1 MNIPSRMRLA
11 VVSIFK
17 AAAEGDQRRFQ
28 NFANFLGIS
37 LKPKQESAPAPEE
50 QTKEAAMEIDA
61 RSKPQVKNAIRE
73 AFINFLKPYMPI
85 GYFEAGKRDT
95 FKVRNEM
102 FQELPD
108 NLFNAMQHKII
119 EILGDKAKREGYK
132 LNTGDIVLEDE
143 SVDSEIIKMLDYYKK
158 NPENFEKV
166 INFAFSPA
174 RKDTGGK
181 RYETKP
187 GETWFTPI
195 VSDELY
201 AKYKKY
207 IADNREGLRQRAQR
221 EGKDEITTP
230 EAMGIYK
237 GKADPYAIR
246 ILDGLKKFNIEVKD
260 KDIAMDTRESLP
272 TTSILFFIPE
282 LAKARP
288 VIYDD
293 ILFRKKL
300 PANMGPLGRENKKHP
315 VTVQYSSDKGLAIR
329 FTEVYK
335 AWEEN
340 TSQVFKILGFTD
352 KASYQ
357 RLVQVAV
364 RYYGQATIRNAKD
377 LDTLISELGGKIS
390 VRDKMDPKRDTKTIS
405 TAEDLGELQEY
416 GGEQVTKEE
425 LKSTY
430 KPEKTIEKYKQ
441 QDKEIAEKL
450 QKVKD
455 MWGDKIQAY
464 LFNISPEDGKAMRE
478 AIVRTETLPTIKD
491 VTLRIKAGEL
501 RVGFANLINTKEV
514 AEKTL
519 EFIFDERTPQGENAW
534 RVLIKN
540 YILTQGLQSDEFVM
554 AIKALLFR
562 DLKKS
567 EGKNRAA
574 LTTAMRD
581 SSWDEITSKYSIEDV
596 GSFLKEQNFAFV
608 TEDLN
613 KAIKKAISKNENS
626 PAFKTFFSRLRTWA
640 DIAHGKT
647 LQTKLER
654 ILEGD
659 DPSPVTMDEAL
670 KAKIVREYK
679 ETDPRIE
686 DELTELEED
695 KRHLEKE
702 KEEQVE
708 EDPDLNLELEETNK
722 KINALKEKSIKKE
735 RIDLSVPEAKG
746 YLEEVIKKLIEE
758 RLQKAYV
765 RDFTKK
771 ASCLEFIKSTYYFL
785 KNKEAYNGKTYL

>member
-1 MNIPSRMRLA
+1 
-11 VVSIFK
+11 
-17 AAAEGDQRRFQ
+17 
-28 NFANFLGIS
+28 
-37 LKPKQESAPAPEE
+37 
-50 QTKEAAMEIDA
+50 
-61 RSKPQVKNAIRE
+61 
-73 AFINFLKPYMPI
+73 
-85 GYFEAGKRDT
+85 
-95 FKVRNEM
+95 
-102 FQELPD
+102 
-108 NLFNAMQHKII
+108 
-119 EILGDKAKREGYK
+119 
-132 LNTGDIVLEDE
+132 
-143 SVDSEIIKMLDYYKK
+143 
-158 NPENFEKV
+158 
-166 INFAFSPA
+166 
-174 RKDTGGK
+174 
-181 RYETKP
+181 
-187 GETWFTPI
+187 
-195 VSDELY
+195 
-201 AKYKKY
+201 
-207 IADNREGLRQRAQR
+207 
-221 EGKDEITTP
+221 
-230 EAMGIYK
+230 
-237 GKADPYAIR
+237 
-246 ILDGLKKFNIEVKD
+246 
-260 KDIAMDTRESLP
+260 
-272 TTSILFFIPE
+272 
-282 LAKARP
+282 
-288 VIYDD
+288 
-293 ILFRKKL
+293 
-300 PANMGPLGRENKKHP
+300 
-315 VTVQYSSDKGLAIR
+315 
-329 FTEVYK
+329 
-335 AWEEN
+335 
-340 TSQVFKILGFTD
+340 
-352 KASYQ
+352 
-357 RLVQVAV
+357 
-364 RYYGQATIRNAKD
+364 
-377 LDTLISELGGKIS
+377 
-390 VRDKMDPKRDTKTIS
+390 
-405 TAEDLGELQEY
+405 
-416 GGEQVTKEE
+416 
-425 LKSTY
+425 
-430 KPEKTIEKYKQ
+430 
-441 QDKEIAEKL
+441 
-450 QKVKD
+450 
-455 MWGDKIQAY
+455 
-464 LFNISPEDGKAMRE
+464 
-478 AIVRTETLPTIKD
+478 
-491 VTLRIKAGEL
+491 
-501 RVGFANLINTKEV
+501 
-514 AEKTL
+514 
-519 EFIFDERTPQGENAW
+519 
-534 RVLIKN
+534 
-540 YILTQGLQSDEFVM
+540 M